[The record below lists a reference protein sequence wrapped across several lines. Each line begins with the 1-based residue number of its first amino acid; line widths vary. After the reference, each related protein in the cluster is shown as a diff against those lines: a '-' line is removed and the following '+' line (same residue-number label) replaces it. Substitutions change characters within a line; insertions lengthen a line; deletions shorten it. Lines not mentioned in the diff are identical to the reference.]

1 MYNFFVTREVY
12 MKKDIEKS
20 ILVFAVSAGVVY
32 VGCHCYQYLKKR
44 LMMPKYIEVPYPVE
58 DDDTRQPVEE
68 IDMKQTVGES
78 KKTYHL

>member
-1 MYNFFVTREVY
+1 

-58 DDDTRQPVEE
+58 EKTETSDIQKV
-68 IDMKQTVGES
+68 KQM
-78 KKTYHL
+78 